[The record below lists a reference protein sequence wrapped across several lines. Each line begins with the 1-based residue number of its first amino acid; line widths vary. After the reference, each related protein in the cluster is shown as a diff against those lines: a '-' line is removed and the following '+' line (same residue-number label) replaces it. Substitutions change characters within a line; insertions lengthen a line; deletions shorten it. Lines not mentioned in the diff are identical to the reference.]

1 MISIVGGFFLQ
12 FSISCS
18 CKTFEKNGCVRSIL
32 IRQSRSKMSGNGAR
46 SLSRKHRFHQFM
58 LKNFQLGSNEFSLDN
73 FPYHALVKNV
83 REKY

>member
-1 MISIVGGFFLQ
+1 
-12 FSISCS
+12 
-18 CKTFEKNGCVRSIL
+18 
-32 IRQSRSKMSGNGAR
+32 MSGNGAR